1 MLRLSVGCLLAV
13 IAGLILPAAEGAPA
27 PLGLGQVVI
36 LVGPPGS
43 GKSVQARNL
52 GRKYKVPVISV
63 AELAQQAMRGQGPVP
78 GSKARVANSGE
89 LLSDEAAIEL
99 ISARAGQADTAKG
112 FILDGYP
119 NSEAQAKFLDSFLNT
134 RALQPPKVVVLEV
147 SEEIVRARM
156 LKRKSVDDT
165 PGNIDRRLADY
176 HREESFLN
184 SWYTPRNT
192 LRVDGTKPPKQV
204 FVEIEEGL
212 VKVFD
217 RKEFKDREAAPR

>member
-1 MLRLSVGCLLAV
+1 MKRLLAGRLLLV
-13 IAGLILPAAEGAPA
+13 ISVVVVPALQAAPA

-52 GRKYKVPVISV
+52 SRKYKVPVISV
-63 AELAQQAMRGQGPVP
+63 AELAQRAMRGQGP
-78 GSKARVANSGE
+78 ARGGKTQVANSGE

-99 ISARAGQADTAKG
+99 ISARAGQADTGKG

-119 NSEAQAKFLDSFLNT
+119 GTEAQAKFLDSFLNT
-134 RALQPPKVVVLEV
+134 RALQAPKVVVLEV
-147 SEEIVRARM
+147 SDEIVRARM

-165 PGNIDRRLADY
+165 PENIDRRLQDY
-176 HREESFLN
+176 HKEESFLN

-192 LRVDGTKPPKQV
+192 VRVDGTKPAGQV
-204 FVEIEEGL
+204 FQEIEEGL

-217 RKEFKDREAAPR
+217 RKDFKERDAAPR